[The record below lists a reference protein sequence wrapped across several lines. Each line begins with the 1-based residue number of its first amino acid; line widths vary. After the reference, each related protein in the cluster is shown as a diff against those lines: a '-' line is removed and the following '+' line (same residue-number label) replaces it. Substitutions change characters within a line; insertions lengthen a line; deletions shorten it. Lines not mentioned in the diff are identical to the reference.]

1 MLTWKA
7 LHTNFRNAFTVT
19 SSEGSRRYGLGTSW
33 ADAFA
38 DCCDHELGLLFG
50 FPRCQSCL
58 SLLFCWCQVRFF
70 EGRHLSFGMCVS
82 LSFFLLLLKSWK
94 ICDNVCIL
102 DYCYRILR
110 FFVGFFPIFSR
121 WWFQILFIFPI
132 WGRFPIWLIF
142 FKGVGSTTN
151 QFSISIHVFVF
162 WFSIIS
168 SCIHSATI
176 VWIRW
181 FFAVFSKPR
190 GWRKKRRSGSQRN
203 AGISRFVYKLPPR
216 SRDDQGQSSQKTNAS
231 FEFNTGSMY
240 DIMIYIIYFMYFH
253 LVDLYGE

>member
-1 MLTWKA
+1 
-7 LHTNFRNAFTVT
+7 
-19 SSEGSRRYGLGTSW
+19 
-33 ADAFA
+33 
-38 DCCDHELGLLFG
+38 
-50 FPRCQSCL
+50 
-58 SLLFCWCQVRFF
+58 
-70 EGRHLSFGMCVS
+70 MCVS
-82 LSFFLLLLKSWK
+82 HFRFFVLLLKSWE

-102 DYCYRILR
+102 DYCHRILR

-121 WWFQILFIFPI
+121 WWFQICFIFPI

-176 VWIRW
+176 RWIRW

-190 GWRKKRRSGSQRN
+190 GWCKKRRSWSQRN

-216 SRDDQGQSSQKTNAS
+216 SRDDQGQIFTKNKCVIWVQHRIHVWYS
-231 FEFNTGSMY
+231 
-240 DIMIYIIYFMYFH
+240 DIYIYYLFH
-253 LVDLYGE
+253 VCIFIWLICMVNRGKHTIHGCYGTRIFVDQRVDRWLR